1 MKKMMKLFGFIAV
14 AAMSLTACQNDIDEQ
29 VNANNEGVTLEVV
42 ADMGTRSYFGEKVDG
57 AYPSTWTGNEQV
69 QFAANDGAGFK
80 VTNTESGATTHL
92 SATFTTGTTTEDG
105 VIFAMSPVGD
115 YKTGK
120 GGWGSYSW
128 SYGNVYLTIPAVQTP
143 IEQSVDEAAHILF
156 AEHNYEGAFPTG
168 TIGMAFK
175 HALAYGKM
183 TLTLPEGVEASQVI
197 LNFTQPVAGNSVKR
211 YIKEYTDD
219 EKTYQP
225 GDFSGADQ
233 NTITL
238 NAANVVDGVYWFG
251 LLPIGVVAEDMV
263 IEVVATNG
271 NIYKKTIAVGGDLEF
286 NQGRV
291 SAFKVTMAACTPEV
305 TNNFVDNAYNLVTS
319 INDLAIGDKVVFV
332 AHKYNKAMG
341 AQNSNNRASV
351 TVVKDTENNT
361 VDFDTKVTIFTVEA
375 GKTAGNFAFKTNGKY
390 IYAAGSSSN
399 NYLREESTLSTNSS
413 WVVSIATNGVATI
426 KAENTAV
433 RNWFR
438 YNSDS
443 DLFSCYTSGQADVCI
458 YKLVG
463 EYTPADPAI
472 EITIA
477 DCSLAY
483 DATSG
488 SATMNTQYATGWT
501 FTATADV
508 DWISNIAVSSNTI
521 TFDSQAN
528 DSEEARTA
536 TVTLVASREGYS
548 DVTKTFKINQAGK
561 PSGDITQGATYSYT
575 FTAKQFTANGT
586 KTLNGLAWTLAGDGG
601 YWGYDTNSTNKG
613 QQFGSSGKPYK
624 TMTLKTTGYEGGV
637 KTIKINTSG
646 ASSINGSFTVTVG
659 GKQIGAT
666 TKLTTTATT
675 YTLTTSNDELLSG
688 DIVISY
694 TQTTKKAIY
703 IKSIAIN

>member
-1 MKKMMKLFGFIAV
+1 MMKLFGFIAV

-29 VNANNEGVTLEVV
+29 VNVNNEGVTLEVV
-42 ADMGTRSYFGEKVDG
+42 ADMGTRSYFGEKEDAG
-57 AYPSTWTGNEQV
+57 YPSTWTGNEKV
-69 QFAANDGAGFK
+69 QFAANDGTGFT

-92 SATFTTGTTTEDG
+92 SATFTTGTTTNDG

-115 YKTGK
+115 YKNGK

-183 TLTLPEGVEASQVI
+183 TLTLPEGVEASQVV
-197 LNFTQPVAGNSVKR
+197 LNFTQAVAGNSVKR

-238 NAANVVDGVYWFG
+238 NAGNVVDGVYWFG

-286 NQGRV
+286 NQGVV
-291 SAFKVTMAACTPEV
+291 SSFKVNMSACTPEV
-305 TNNFVDNAYNLVTS
+305 TNNFVDNAYNLITS
-319 INDLAIGDKVVFV
+319 VNDLEEGDKVVFV

-361 VDFDTKVTIFTVEA
+361 VDFDTKVAIFTVEA
-375 GKTAGNFAFKTNGKY
+375 GKTAGNFAFKTSGNKY
-390 IYAAGSSSN
+390 IYAAGGTSSN
-399 NYLREESTLSTNSS
+399 HLKEEATLSTNSS

-426 KAENTAV
+426 KAENTATT
-433 RNWFR
+433 RNWLR
-438 YNSDS
+438 YNNATTNG
-443 DLFSCYTSGQADVCI
+443 DLFSCYSSGQADICI

-472 EITIA
+472 EYTIA
-477 DCSLAY
+477 DCSIAF

-488 SATMNTQYATGWT
+488 SANMTSAYATGWS
-501 FTATADV
+501 FNATTDAA
-508 DWISNIAVSSNTI
+508 WISNITVASNAV
-521 TFDSQAN
+521 TFTSEAN
-528 DSEEARTA
+528 ESEEARSA
-536 TVTLVASREGYS
+536 TITVVASREGYS

-561 PSGDITQGATYSYT
+561 PSGDLALGASYSYT
-575 FTAKQFTANGT
+575 FAAQQFSANGT

-601 YWGYDTNSTNKG
+601 YWGYDGTKG
-613 QQFGSSGKPYK
+613 QQLGSGSKPYK

-637 KTIKINTSG
+637 QTIKISTSG
-646 ASSINGSFTVTVG
+646 AKSVSAKLTVTVG
-659 GKQIGAT
+659 GKQIGSPVS
-666 TKLTTTATT
+666 LTATNT
-675 YTLTTSNDELLSG
+675 EYTFESTNMLSG
-688 DIVISY
+688 DIVLTY
-694 TQTTKKAIY
+694 TQTSSKAIY

>member
-1 MKKMMKLFGFIAV
+1 MKKMMKFFGFIAV

-29 VNANNEGVTLEVV
+29 VNTNNEGVTLEVV
-42 ADMGTRSYFGEKVDG
+42 ADMGTRSYFGEKEDAG
-57 AYPSTWTGNEQV
+57 YPSTWTGNEQV
-69 QFAANDGAGFK
+69 QFAANDGDGFT

-92 SATFTTGTTTEDG
+92 SATFTTGTTTNDG
-105 VIFAMSPVGD
+105 VIFAMSPVGN

-120 GGWGSYSW
+120 GGWGSYK
-128 SYGNVYLTIPAVQTP
+128 GTDGFVYLTIPAIQTP

-183 TLTLPEGVEASQVI
+183 TLTLPEGVEASQVV
-197 LNFTQPVAGNSVKR
+197 LNFTQAVAGNSVKR
-211 YIKEYTDD
+211 NLENGALT
-219 EKTYQP
+219 
-225 GDFSGADQ
+225 GADL

-238 NAANVVDGVYWFG
+238 NAGNVVDGVYWFG

-286 NQGRV
+286 NQGVV
-291 SAFKVTMAACTPEV
+291 SSFKVNMSACTPEV
-305 TNNFVDNAYNLVTS
+305 TNNFVDNAYNLITS
-319 INDLAIGDKVVFV
+319 VNDLEEGDKVVFV

-361 VDFDTKVTIFTVEA
+361 VDFNTKVTIFTVAA
-375 GKTAGNFAFKTNGKY
+375 GKTAGNFAFKSSTGY
-390 IYAAGSSSN
+390 IYAASSSSN
-399 NYLREESTLSTNSS
+399 HLKEETTLSTKSS

-426 KAENTAV
+426 KAEDTTV
-433 RNWFR
+433 RNWLR
-438 YNSDS
+438 YNDSDTYG
-443 DLFSCYTSGQADVCI
+443 DLFSCYSSGQADICI

-472 EITIA
+472 EYTIA
-477 DCSLAY
+477 DCSIAF

-488 SATMNTQYATGWT
+488 SANMTSAYATGWS
-501 FTATADV
+501 FNATTDAE
-508 DWISNIAVSSNTI
+508 WISNITVASNAVTFSSEANESEEDRSATI
-521 TFDSQAN
+521 T
-528 DSEEARTA
+528 
-536 TVTLVASREGYS
+536 VVASREGYS
-548 DVTKTFKINQAGK
+548 NVTKTFKINQAGK
-561 PSGDITQGATYSYT
+561 PSGDIVQGASYTYT

-586 KTLNGLAWTLAGDGG
+586 KTLGGLAWTLAGDGG
-601 YWGYDTNSTNKG
+601 YWGWDSNGKG
-613 QQFGSSGKPYK
+613 QQFGSGSLPYK
-624 TMTLKTTGYEGGV
+624 NMTLTTTAYEGGV
-637 KTIKINTSG
+637 KSITINTSG
-646 ASSINGSFTVTVG
+646 AKSISGSFTVTVG
-659 GKQIGAT
+659 GRQIGAKT
-666 TKLTTTATT
+666 TLTTTATT
-675 YTLTTSNDELLSG
+675 YTLTSDELLVG

-694 TQTTKKAIY
+694 TQTSSKAIY

>member
-29 VNANNEGVTLEVV
+29 VNVNNEGVTLEVV
-42 ADMGTRSYFGEKVDG
+42 ADMGTRSYFGEKEDAG
-57 AYPSTWTGNEQV
+57 YPSTWTGNEKV
-69 QFAANDGAGFK
+69 QFAANDGTGFT

-92 SATFTTGTTTEDG
+92 SATFTTGTTTNDG

-115 YKTGK
+115 YKNGK

-183 TLTLPEGVEASQVI
+183 TLTLPEGVEASQVV
-197 LNFTQPVAGNSVKR
+197 LNFTQAVAGNSIKYYVKD
-211 YIKEYTDD
+211 YN
-219 EKTYQP
+219 TYKK

-238 NAANVVDGVYWFG
+238 NAGNVVDGVYWFG

-286 NQGRV
+286 NQGVV
-291 SAFKVTMAACTPEV
+291 SSFKVNMSACTPEV
-305 TNNFVDNAYNLVTS
+305 TNNFVDNAYNLITS
-319 INDLAIGDKVVFV
+319 VNDLEEGDKVVFV

-361 VDFDTKVTIFTVEA
+361 VDFDTKVAIFTVEA
-375 GKTAGNFAFKTNGKY
+375 GKTAGNFAFKTSGNKY
-390 IYAAGSSSN
+390 IYAAGGTSSN
-399 NYLREESTLSTNSS
+399 HLKEEATLSTNSS

-426 KAENTAV
+426 KAENTATT
-433 RNWFR
+433 RNWLR
-438 YNSDS
+438 YNNATTNG
-443 DLFSCYTSGQADVCI
+443 DLFSCYSSGQADICI

-472 EITIA
+472 EYSIA
-477 DCSLAY
+477 DCSIAF
-483 DATSG
+483 DAISG
-488 SATMNTQYATGWT
+488 SANMTSAYATGWS
-501 FTATADV
+501 FNATTDAA
-508 DWISNIAVSSNTI
+508 WISNITVASNAVTFSSE
-521 TFDSQAN
+521 AN
-528 DSEEARTA
+528 ESEEARSA
-536 TVTLVASREGYS
+536 TITVVASREGYS
-548 DVTKTFKINQAGK
+548 DVTKTFTVSQAGK

-575 FTAKQFTANGT
+575 FTASQFTANGT
-586 KTLNGLAWTLAGDGG
+586 KKLGTLNWTLAGNGG
-601 YWGYDTNSTNKG
+601 YWGYDGTKG
-613 QQFGSSGKPYK
+613 QQLGSGSKPYK
-624 TMTLKTTGYEGGV
+624 SMTLTTTGYEGGV

-659 GKQIGAT
+659 GKQIGAKT
-666 TKLTTTATT
+666 TLTTTATT
-675 YTLTTSNDELLSG
+675 YTLTSDELLVG

-694 TQTTKKAIY
+694 TQTSSKALY

>member
-1 MKKMMKLFGFIAV
+1 MMKLFGFIAV

-29 VNANNEGVTLEVV
+29 VNVNNEGVTLEVV
-42 ADMGTRSYFGEKVDG
+42 ADMGTRSYFGEKEDAG
-57 AYPSTWTGNEQV
+57 YPSTWTGNEKV
-69 QFAANDGAGFK
+69 QFAANDGDGFT

-92 SATFTTGTTTEDG
+92 SATFTTGTTTNDG

-115 YKTGK
+115 YKNGK

-168 TIGMAFK
+168 TIGMEFK

-197 LNFTQPVAGNSVKR
+197 LHFPVAVAGNSVKR

-225 GDFSGADQ
+225 GEFTGADQ
-233 NTITL
+233 KTITL
-238 NAANVVDGVYWFG
+238 NAGNVVDGVYWFG
-251 LLPIGVVAEDMV
+251 LLPIGLVTEDMN

-271 NIYKKTIAVGGDLEF
+271 DIYKKTIAVGGDLEF

-351 TVVKDTENNT
+351 AVVKDTENNT
-361 VDFDTKVTIFTVEA
+361 VDFDSKVTIFTVEA

-390 IYAAGSSSN
+390 IYAAGSTAN
-399 NYLREESTLSTNSS
+399 NYLREEGTLSTNSS

-426 KAENTAV
+426 KAENTATT

-438 YNSDS
+438 YNNDS

-477 DCSLAY
+477 DYSLAY

-488 SATMNTQYATGWT
+488 SATMTTQYATGWS
-501 FTATADV
+501 FNATTDAA
-508 DWISNIAVSSNTI
+508 WISNITVASNAVTFNSEANESEEDRSATI
-521 TFDSQAN
+521 T
-528 DSEEARTA
+528 
-536 TVTLVASREGYS
+536 VVASREGYS
-548 DVTKTFKINQAGK
+548 DVTKTFTVSQAGK
-561 PSGDITQGATYSYT
+561 PSGDITKGATYSYT
-575 FTAKQFTANGT
+575 FTAKQFSANGT
-586 KTLNGLAWTLAGDGG
+586 KKLGTLNWTLAGNGG
-601 YWGYDTNSTNKG
+601 YWGYDTNSTDKG

-646 ASSINGSFTVTVG
+646 ASSVSAKLTVTVG
-659 GKQIGAT
+659 GKQIGST
-666 TKLTTTATT
+666 VSISSSKKD
-675 YTLTTSNDELLSG
+675 YTFESTDMLLSG
-688 DIVISY
+688 DIVLTY
-694 TQTTKKAIY
+694 TQTSSKAIY